1 MSNQDWTSKLQDQ
14 LAGYQESVSHDLWA
28 GIEQSLAQKNI
39 ESVSTN
45 PQTIVSENSES
56 IDLHV
61 GSEVQKNARVLHD
74 SSEAKKN
81 ARIVYF
87 KRWSAAA
94 AAVALLGIGGSYV
107 YLHQEDVEK
116 GNLQLASLSSP
127 AVSADLQLAASQPAP
142 SPVVSADLQSAASQ
156 PAPSHVVSADLQSAA
171 SQPAPSHVVSAD
183 LQSAASHPAPSHAVS
198 VDLQSAASQPAPSL
212 VVSADLRLA
221 ASQPAPSLVVSAD
234 LQSAASQKKKGNVLE
249 KESENEISLLAENP
263 EPAEPVSEDKA
274 TDKSSDYK
282 ALTRSTD
289 HHAAAY
295 ASQSYHFEKNEEV
308 SGWSM
313 QLYAENLTPSL
324 GGVNS
329 DASGGYNDFSYGT
342 MAEPMPGVIPDPTAG
357 GIYGEEYLL
366 ASYKAI
372 QRKQQVNAKHHAPV
386 SVGLQVAF
394 GIAPRLSLS
403 TGLVYTRTSSDFY
416 PYAPSSNY
424 NVHQVLHYVGLPV
437 GLNYEFWQS
446 GGFHAYVMAGAEAD
460 YNVKNDTEEEGVKKE
475 NAKRDR
481 VQFSGKA
488 SLGAQYDITPK
499 VGLYIEPGA
508 KYYFDNGSH
517 VENTFKDKKL
527 NFNLQFGLRFN
538 L

>member
-14 LAGYQESVSHDLWA
+14 LADYQESVSHDLWA
-28 GIEQSLAQKNI
+28 GIEQSLAQNNI
-39 ESVSTN
+39 ESVSSN
-45 PQTIVSENSES
+45 PQTIASES
-56 IDLHV
+56 SESTDLHV
-61 GSEVQKNARVLHD
+61 GSEAKKDARVLHD
-74 SSEAKKN
+74 SSKVQKN

-127 AVSADLQLAASQPAP
+127 AVSADLQSAASQSAP
-142 SPVVSADLQSAASQ
+142 SHAVSADLQSAASSVAVRQ
-156 PAPSHVVSADLQSAA
+156 SAPSHVVSSDLQSAA
-171 SQPAPSHVVSAD
+171 SQSKMGNTLVEESA
-183 LQSAASHPAPSHAVS
+183 
-198 VDLQSAASQPAPSL
+198 
-212 VVSADLRLA
+212 
-221 ASQPAPSLVVSAD
+221 
-234 LQSAASQKKKGNVLE
+234 
-249 KESENEISLLAENP
+249 NEISLLAENSD
-263 EPAEPVSEDKA
+263 PAEPVSEDKA
-274 TDKSSDYK
+274 TVSSTDYK
-282 ALTRSTD
+282 ALTRSAD

-416 PYAPSSNY
+416 PYASSSSY
-424 NVHQVLHYVGLPV
+424 NVHQVLHYVGIPV

>member
-28 GIEQSLAQKNI
+28 GIEQSLAQNNI
-39 ESVSTN
+39 ESVSSN
-45 PQTIVSENSES
+45 PQTIASES
-56 IDLHV
+56 SESTDLHV
-61 GSEVQKNARVLHD
+61 GSEAKKNARILHD

-127 AVSADLQLAASQPAP
+127 AVSADLQSAASQPTPSHVVSADLQSAASLPAP

-156 PAPSHVVSADLQSAA
+156 
-171 SQPAPSHVVSAD
+171 
-183 LQSAASHPAPSHAVS
+183 
-198 VDLQSAASQPAPSL
+198 
-212 VVSADLRLA
+212 
-221 ASQPAPSLVVSAD
+221 
-234 LQSAASQKKKGNVLE
+234 KKMGNVLE
-249 KESENEISLLAENP
+249 KESENEISLLAENSD
-263 EPAEPVSEDKA
+263 PAEPVSEDKA

-329 DASGGYNDFSYGT
+329 DASGGYNDYSYGT

-372 QRKQQVNAKHHAPV
+372 QRNQQGNAKHHAPV

-416 PYAPSSNY
+416 PYASSSSY
-424 NVHQVLHYVGLPV
+424 NVHQVLHYVGIPV

>member
-14 LAGYQESVSHDLWA
+14 LADYQESVSHDLWA
-28 GIEQSLAQKNI
+28 GIEQSLAQNNI
-39 ESVSTN
+39 ESVSSN
-45 PQTIVSENSES
+45 PQKIDSES
-56 IDLHV
+56 SESTDSNV
-61 GSEVQKNARVLHD
+61 GSET
-74 SSEAKKN
+74 KKK

-107 YLHQEDVEK
+107 YLHQEDVER

-127 AVSADLQLAASQPAP
+127 AVSADLQSAASQPAP
-142 SPVVSADLQSAASQ
+142 SHAVSADLQSAASQ

-183 LQSAASHPAPSHAVS
+183 LQSAAS
-198 VDLQSAASQPAPSL
+198 QPAPSL
-212 VVSADLRLA
+212 VVSADLQSA

-234 LQSAASQKKKGNVLE
+234 LQSAASQKKTSDDVLKE
-249 KESENEISLLAENP
+249 ESENEISLLAE
-263 EPAEPVSEDKA
+263 K
-274 TDKSSDYK
+274 SDYK

-372 QRKQQVNAKHHAPV
+372 QRNQQGNAKHHAPV

-424 NVHQVLHYVGLPV
+424 NVHQVLHYVGIPV

-475 NAKRDR
+475 DAKRDR

>member
-39 ESVSTN
+39 ESVSSN
-45 PQTIVSENSES
+45 PQTIVSESSES
-56 IDLHV
+56 TDLHV
-61 GSEVQKNARVLHD
+61 G
-74 SSEAKKN
+74 SEAKKN

-94 AAVALLGIGGSYV
+94 AAVALLGLGGSYV

-127 AVSADLQLAASQPAP
+127 AVSADSHI
-142 SPVVSADLQSAASQ
+142 VSADLQSAASQ
-156 PAPSHVVSADLQSAA
+156 PAPSHIVSADLQSAA
-171 SQPAPSHVVSAD
+171 SQSAPSHAVSSDLQSAASQSAPSHVVSAD
-183 LQSAASHPAPSHAVS
+183 LQSAAS
-198 VDLQSAASQPAPSL
+198 
-212 VVSADLRLA
+212 
-221 ASQPAPSLVVSAD
+221 
-234 LQSAASQKKKGNVLE
+234 QKKTSDDVLKE
-249 KESENEISLLAENP
+249 ESENEISLLAE
-263 EPAEPVSEDKA
+263 
-274 TDKSSDYK
+274 KSDHK
-282 ALTRSTD
+282 VLTRSTD
-289 HHAAAY
+289 NHAAAY

-329 DASGGYNDFSYGT
+329 DASGSYRDYSHGT

-372 QRKQQVNAKHHAPV
+372 QRNQQVKAKHHAPV

-416 PYAPSSNY
+416 PYAPGSSY
-424 NVHQVLHYVGLPV
+424 NVHQVLHYVGIPV

-481 VQFSGKA
+481 VQFSVKA

>member
-39 ESVSTN
+39 ESVSSN
-45 PQTIVSENSES
+45 PQTIASES
-56 IDLHV
+56 SESTDLHV
-61 GSEVQKNARVLHD
+61 GSEAKKNARVLHD
-74 SSEAKKN
+74 SSKVQKN

-127 AVSADLQLAASQPAP
+127 AVSADLQSAASQSAP
-142 SPVVSADLQSAASQ
+142 SHAVSADLQSAASSVAVRQ
-156 PAPSHVVSADLQSAA
+156 SAPSHVVSSDLQSAA
-171 SQPAPSHVVSAD
+171 SQSKMGNT
-183 LQSAASHPAPSHAVS
+183 
-198 VDLQSAASQPAPSL
+198 L
-212 VVSADLRLA
+212 V
-221 ASQPAPSLVVSAD
+221 
-234 LQSAASQKKKGNVLE
+234 E
-249 KESENEISLLAENP
+249 ESENEISLLAENP
-263 EPAEPVSEDKA
+263 EPAKPVSEDKA

-372 QRKQQVNAKHHAPV
+372 QRNQQGKAKHHAPV

-416 PYAPSSNY
+416 PYASSSSY
-424 NVHQVLHYVGLPV
+424 NVHQVLHYVGIPV

-475 NAKRDR
+475 DAKRDR

>member
-28 GIEQSLAQKNI
+28 GIEQSLAQNNI
-39 ESVSTN
+39 ESGSSN
-45 PQTIVSENSES
+45 PQTIASES
-56 IDLHV
+56 SESTDLHV
-61 GSEVQKNARVLHD
+61 GSEAKKDARVLHD
-74 SSEAKKN
+74 SSEAKKD

-127 AVSADLQLAASQPAP
+127 AVSADLQSAASQPAP

-156 PAPSHVVSADLQSAA
+156 PAPS
-171 SQPAPSHVVSAD
+171 
-183 LQSAASHPAPSHAVS
+183 
-198 VDLQSAASQPAPSL
+198 
-212 VVSADLRLA
+212 
-221 ASQPAPSLVVSAD
+221 LVVSAD
-234 LQSAASQKKKGNVLE
+234 LQSAASQKKMGNVLE

-372 QRKQQVNAKHHAPV
+372 QRNQQGNAKHHAPV

-403 TGLVYTRTSSDFY
+403 TGMVYTRTSSDFY
-416 PYAPSSNY
+416 PYAPGSSY
-424 NVHQVLHYVGLPV
+424 NVHQVLHYVGIPV

>member
-28 GIEQSLAQKNI
+28 GIEQSLAQNNI

-45 PQTIVSENSES
+45 PQTIASES
-56 IDLHV
+56 SESADSNV
-61 GSEVQKNARVLHD
+61 GSEAKKNARVLHD

-107 YLHQEDVEK
+107 YLHQEDVER
-116 GNLQLASLSSP
+116 GN
-127 AVSADLQLAASQPAP
+127 LQLAASQSAP
-142 SPVVSADLQSAASQ
+142 SHAVSADLQSAASQ
-156 PAPSHVVSADLQSAA
+156 SAPSHVVSADLQS
-171 SQPAPSHVVSAD
+171 
-183 LQSAASHPAPSHAVS
+183 
-198 VDLQSAASQPAPSL
+198 
-212 VVSADLRLA
+212 A

-234 LQSAASQKKKGNVLE
+234 LQSAASQPASSPVVSADLQSAASQSASSPVVSADLQSAASQKKTSDDVLK
-249 KESENEISLLAENP
+249 KESENEISLLAE
-263 EPAEPVSEDKA
+263 
-274 TDKSSDYK
+274 KSNHK
-282 ALTRSTD
+282 ALTRSAD

-372 QRKQQVNAKHHAPV
+372 QRNQQGKAKHHAPV

-416 PYAPSSNY
+416 PYASSSSY
-424 NVHQVLHYVGLPV
+424 NVHQVLHYVGIPV

>member
-14 LAGYQESVSHDLWA
+14 LAGYQESVSHDLWG

-56 IDLHV
+56 IDFHV

-107 YLHQEDVEK
+107 YLHQEDVER

-127 AVSADLQLAASQPAP
+127 AVSA
-142 SPVVSADLQSAASQ
+142 
-156 PAPSHVVSADLQSAA
+156 
-171 SQPAPSHVVSAD
+171 
-183 LQSAASHPAPSHAVS
+183 
-198 VDLQSAASQPAPSL
+198 DLQSAASQPAPSL
-212 VVSADLRLA
+212 VVSADLQST
-221 ASQPAPSLVVSAD
+221 ASQSAPSHAVSAD

-249 KESENEISLLAENP
+249 KESENEISLLAEDP
-263 EPAEPVSEDKA
+263 EPAEPVSGDKA

-282 ALTRSTD
+282 ALTRSAD

-416 PYAPSSNY
+416 PYAPGSSY
-424 NVHQVLHYVGLPV
+424 NVHQVLHYVGIPV

>member
-39 ESVSTN
+39 ESVSSN
-45 PQTIVSENSES
+45 PQTIVSESSES
-56 IDLHV
+56 TDLHV
-61 GSEVQKNARVLHD
+61 GT
-74 SSEAKKN
+74 EAKKN

-127 AVSADLQLAASQPAP
+127 AVSADLQSAASQPAP
-142 SPVVSADLQSAASQ
+142 SHVVSHVVSADLQSAASQ
-156 PAPSHVVSADLQSAA
+156 SAPSHVVSADLQSAA
-171 SQPAPSHVVSAD
+171 SQ
-183 LQSAASHPAPSHAVS
+183 
-198 VDLQSAASQPAPSL
+198 
-212 VVSADLRLA
+212 
-221 ASQPAPSLVVSAD
+221 
-234 LQSAASQKKKGNVLE
+234 KKMGNVLVE
-249 KESENEISLLAENP
+249 ESENEISLLAENSD
-263 EPAEPVSEDKA
+263 PAEPVSEDKA
-274 TDKSSDYK
+274 TDSSTDHKTLTRSSDHK
-282 ALTRSTD
+282 VLTRSTD

-372 QRKQQVNAKHHAPV
+372 QRNQQGNAKHHAPV

-416 PYAPSSNY
+416 PYAPSSSY
-424 NVHQVLHYVGLPV
+424 NVHQVLHYVGIPV

>member
-45 PQTIVSENSES
+45 PQTIASES
-56 IDLHV
+56 SESTDLHV
-61 GSEVQKNARVLHD
+61 GSEAKKDARVLHD

-107 YLHQEDVEK
+107 YLHQEDVER
-116 GNLQLASLSSP
+116 GN
-127 AVSADLQLAASQPAP
+127 LQLAASQSAP
-142 SPVVSADLQSAASQ
+142 SHVVSADLQSAASQSAPSHAVSADLQSAASQ

-171 SQPAPSHVVSAD
+171 SQPAPS
-183 LQSAASHPAPSHAVS
+183 
-198 VDLQSAASQPAPSL
+198 
-212 VVSADLRLA
+212 
-221 ASQPAPSLVVSAD
+221 LVVSAD
-234 LQSAASQKKKGNVLE
+234 LQSAASQKKTSDVLKE
-249 KESENEISLLAENP
+249 ESENEISLLAE
-263 EPAEPVSEDKA
+263 K
-274 TDKSSDYK
+274 SDYK

-403 TGLVYTRTSSDFY
+403 TGMVYTRTSSDFY
-416 PYAPSSNY
+416 PYASSSSY
-424 NVHQVLHYVGLPV
+424 NVHQVLHYVGIPV

>member
-14 LAGYQESVSHDLWA
+14 LADYQESVSHDLWA
-28 GIEQSLAQKNI
+28 GIEQSLAQNHI
-39 ESVSTN
+39 ESVSSN
-45 PQTIVSENSES
+45 PQSIASES
-56 IDLHV
+56 SESADLHV
-61 GSEVQKNARVLHD
+61 GSEAKKDARVLHD

-127 AVSADLQLAASQPAP
+127 AVSADLQ
-142 SPVVSADLQSAASQ
+142 SAASQ
-156 PAPSHVVSADLQSAA
+156 PAPSHV
-171 SQPAPSHVVSAD
+171 
-183 LQSAASHPAPSHAVS
+183 VS

-212 VVSADLRLA
+212 VVSADLQSTASQSAPSHAVSADLQSA
-221 ASQPAPSLVVSAD
+221 ASQSASSPVVSAD
-234 LQSAASQKKKGNVLE
+234 LQSAASQKKTSDDVLKE
-249 KESENEISLLAENP
+249 ESENEISLLAE
-263 EPAEPVSEDKA
+263 K
-274 TDKSSDYK
+274 SDYK

-372 QRKQQVNAKHHAPV
+372 QRNQQGNAKHHAPV

-424 NVHQVLHYVGLPV
+424 NVHQVLHYVGIPV

-475 NAKRDR
+475 DAKRDR
-481 VQFSGKA
+481 VQLSGKA

>member
-14 LAGYQESVSHDLWA
+14 LADYQESVSHDLWA
-28 GIEQSLAQKNI
+28 GIEQSLAQNNI
-39 ESVSTN
+39 ESVSSN
-45 PQTIVSENSES
+45 PQTIVSESSES
-56 IDLHV
+56 TDLHV
-61 GSEVQKNARVLHD
+61 G
-74 SSEAKKN
+74 SEAKKN

-127 AVSADLQLAASQPAP
+127 AVSADLQSAASQPAP
-142 SPVVSADLQSAASQ
+142 SHIVSADLQSAASQ
-156 PAPSHVVSADLQSAA
+156 SAPSHAVSADLQSAA
-171 SQPAPSHVVSAD
+171 SQSAPSHVVS
-183 LQSAASHPAPSHAVS
+183 S
-198 VDLQSAASQPAPSL
+198 DLQSAASQSKMGNTL
-212 VVSADLRLA
+212 V
-221 ASQPAPSLVVSAD
+221 
-234 LQSAASQKKKGNVLE
+234 E
-249 KESENEISLLAENP
+249 ESENEISLLAENSD
-263 EPAEPVSEDKA
+263 PAEPVSEDKA
-274 TDKSSDYK
+274 TDSSSDHK
-282 ALTRSTD
+282 TLTRSTD
-289 HHAAAY
+289 NHAAAY

-329 DASGGYNDFSYGT
+329 DASGSYRDYSHGT

-372 QRKQQVNAKHHAPV
+372 QRNQQVNAKHHAPV

-394 GIAPRLSLS
+394 GIVPRLSLS

-424 NVHQVLHYVGLPV
+424 NAHQVLHYVGIPV

>member
-28 GIEQSLAQKNI
+28 GIEQSLAQNNI
-39 ESVSTN
+39 DSVSSN
-45 PQTIVSENSES
+45 PQTIASES
-56 IDLHV
+56 SEAADLHV
-61 GSEVQKNARVLHD
+61 GSEAKKNARILHD

-127 AVSADLQLAASQPAP
+127 AVSADLQ
-142 SPVVSADLQSAASQ
+142 
-156 PAPSHVVSADLQSAA
+156 
-171 SQPAPSHVVSAD
+171 
-183 LQSAASHPAPSHAVS
+183 
-198 VDLQSAASQPAPSL
+198 SAASQPAPSL
-212 VVSADLRLA
+212 VVSADLQSAASQSASSPVVSADLQSA

-234 LQSAASQKKKGNVLE
+234 LQSAASQKKTSDDVLKE
-249 KESENEISLLAENP
+249 KSENEISLLAE
-263 EPAEPVSEDKA
+263 
-274 TDKSSDYK
+274 KSDHK

-416 PYAPSSNY
+416 PYAPGSSY
-424 NVHQVLHYVGLPV
+424 NVHQVLHYVGIPV

-475 NAKRDR
+475 DAKRDR

>member
-45 PQTIVSENSES
+45 PQTIASESSES

-61 GSEVQKNARVLHD
+61 GTEAKKNARVLHD

-116 GNLQLASLSSP
+116 GNLQLA
-127 AVSADLQLAASQPAP
+127 ASQ
-142 SPVVSADLQSAASQ
+142 S
-156 PAPSHVVSADLQSAA
+156 APSHVVSADLQSAA
-171 SQPAPSHVVSAD
+171 SQYAPSYAVSAD
-183 LQSAASHPAPSHAVS
+183 LQSAASQPVPSHAVS
-198 VDLQSAASQPAPSL
+198 ADLQSAASQSAPSL
-212 VVSADLRLA
+212 VVSADLQSA

-234 LQSAASQKKKGNVLE
+234 LQSAASQKKTSDDVLKE
-249 KESENEISLLAENP
+249 ESENEISLLAE
-263 EPAEPVSEDKA
+263 K
-274 TDKSSDYK
+274 SDYK

-372 QRKQQVNAKHHAPV
+372 QRNQQGNAKHHAPV

-424 NVHQVLHYVGLPV
+424 NVHQVLHYVGIPV

-488 SLGAQYDITPK
+488 SLGAQYDITSK

>member
-28 GIEQSLAQKNI
+28 GIEQSLAH
-39 ESVSTN
+39 
-45 PQTIVSENSES
+45 SET
-56 IDLHV
+56 
-61 GSEVQKNARVLHD
+61 G
-74 SSEAKKN
+74 KK

-116 GNLQLASLSSP
+116 GNLQLASH
-127 AVSADLQLAASQPAP
+127 AVS
-142 SPVVSADLQSAASQ
+142 
-156 PAPSHVVSADLQSAA
+156 PSHVVSADLQSAA
-171 SQPAPSHVVSAD
+171 SVSAAVSQSAPSHAVSAD
-183 LQSAASHPAPSHAVS
+183 LQST
-198 VDLQSAASQPAPSL
+198 ASQSKMGNTL
-212 VVSADLRLA
+212 V
-221 ASQPAPSLVVSAD
+221 
-234 LQSAASQKKKGNVLE
+234 E
-249 KESENEISLLAENP
+249 ESENEISLLAENSD
-263 EPAEPVSEDKA
+263 PAEAVSEDKA
-274 TDKSSDYK
+274 TDSSSDHKTLTRSSDHK

-329 DASGGYNDFSYGT
+329 DASGSYRDYSHGT

-372 QRKQQVNAKHHAPV
+372 QRNQQGNAKHHAPV

-416 PYAPSSNY
+416 PYAPSSSY
-424 NVHQVLHYVGLPV
+424 NVHQVLHYVGIPV

-475 NAKRDR
+475 DAKRDR

>member
-1 MSNQDWTSKLQDQ
+1 MSNQDWTSKLQEQ
-14 LAGYQESVSHDLWA
+14 LAGYQEPVSHDLWA
-28 GIEQSLAQKNI
+28 GIEQSLAQNNI
-39 ESVSTN
+39 ESVSSN
-45 PQTIVSENSES
+45 PQTIASES
-56 IDLHV
+56 SESTDLHV
-61 GSEVQKNARVLHD
+61 GT
-74 SSEAKKN
+74 EAKKN

-116 GNLQLASLSSP
+116 GNLQLA
-127 AVSADLQLAASQPAP
+127 VSQPAP
-142 SPVVSADLQSAASQ
+142 SHVVSADLQSAASQ

-183 LQSAASHPAPSHAVS
+183 LQSAASQPVPSSVVS
-198 VDLQSAASQPAPSL
+198 ADLQSAASQPAPSH
-212 VVSADLRLA
+212 
-221 ASQPAPSLVVSAD
+221 VVSAD
-234 LQSAASQKKKGNVLE
+234 LQSAASQKKASDVLK
-249 KESENEISLLAENP
+249 KESENEISLLAE
-263 EPAEPVSEDKA
+263 
-274 TDKSSDYK
+274 KSDHK

-289 HHAAAY
+289 HHAEAY

-372 QRKQQVNAKHHAPV
+372 QRSQQGNAKHHAPV

-416 PYAPSSNY
+416 PYAPSSSY
-424 NVHQVLHYVGLPV
+424 NVHQVLHYVGIPV

>member
-28 GIEQSLAQKNI
+28 GIEQSLAQNNI
-39 ESVSTN
+39 ESGSSN
-45 PQTIVSENSES
+45 PQTIASES
-56 IDLHV
+56 SESADLHV
-61 GSEVQKNARVLHD
+61 GSEV
-74 SSEAKKN
+74 KKN

-116 GNLQLASLSSP
+116 AHLQLASLSSP
-127 AVSADLQLAASQPAP
+127 AVSADLQ
-142 SPVVSADLQSAASQ
+142 SAVSQ

-171 SQPAPSHVVSAD
+171 SQKK
-183 LQSAASHPAPSHAVS
+183 AS
-198 VDLQSAASQPAPSL
+198 D
-212 VVSADLRLA
+212 
-221 ASQPAPSLVVSAD
+221 
-234 LQSAASQKKKGNVLE
+234 VLK

-372 QRKQQVNAKHHAPV
+372 QRNQQGNAKHHAPV

-424 NVHQVLHYVGLPV
+424 NVHQVLHYVGIPV

>member
-45 PQTIVSENSES
+45 PQTIASENSES
-56 IDLHV
+56 TDLHV
-61 GSEVQKNARVLHD
+61 GSE
-74 SSEAKKN
+74 AKKK

-107 YLHQEDVEK
+107 YLHQEDVER
-116 GNLQLASLSSP
+116 GNLR
-127 AVSADLQLAASQPAP
+127 LAASQPA
-142 SPVVSADLQSAASQ
+142 SSLVVSADLQSAASQ
-156 PAPSHVVSADLQSAA
+156 SAASHVVSADLQSAA
-171 SQPAPSHVVSAD
+171 SQPAPSHAVSADLQSAVSQSAPSHVVSAD
-183 LQSAASHPAPSHAVS
+183 LQS
-198 VDLQSAASQPAPSL
+198 
-212 VVSADLRLA
+212 A

-234 LQSAASQKKKGNVLE
+234 LQSAASQKKASDVLK
-249 KESENEISLLAENP
+249 KESENEISLLAE
-263 EPAEPVSEDKA
+263 K
-274 TDKSSDYK
+274 SDYK

-372 QRKQQVNAKHHAPV
+372 QRNQQGNAKHHAPV

-394 GIAPRLSLS
+394 GIASRLSLS

-424 NVHQVLHYVGLPV
+424 NVHQVLHYVGIPV

>member
-39 ESVSTN
+39 ESVSSN

-56 IDLHV
+56 ADLHV
-61 GSEVQKNARVLHD
+61 GSEAKKNARVLHD

-107 YLHQEDVEK
+107 YLHQEDVER
-116 GNLQLASLSSP
+116 GNLQMASLSSP
-127 AVSADLQLAASQPAP
+127 AVSADLQSAASQSAP
-142 SPVVSADLQSAASQ
+142 SHVVSVDLQSAASQ

-171 SQPAPSHVVSAD
+171 SKRKMGNA
-183 LQSAASHPAPSHAVS
+183 
-198 VDLQSAASQPAPSL
+198 L
-212 VVSADLRLA
+212 V
-221 ASQPAPSLVVSAD
+221 
-234 LQSAASQKKKGNVLE
+234 E
-249 KESENEISLLAENP
+249 ESENEISLLAENSD
-263 EPAEPVSEDKA
+263 PAEPVSEDKA
-274 TDKSSDYK
+274 TDSSTDHK
-282 ALTRSTD
+282 TLTRSTD
-289 HHAAAY
+289 HKVLTRSTDNHAAAY

-372 QRKQQVNAKHHAPV
+372 QRNQQGNAKHHAPV

-416 PYAPSSNY
+416 PYASSSSY
-424 NVHQVLHYVGLPV
+424 NVHQVLHYVGIPV

>member
-14 LAGYQESVSHDLWA
+14 LADYQESVSHDLWA
-28 GIEQSLAQKNI
+28 GIEQSLAH
-39 ESVSTN
+39 
-45 PQTIVSENSES
+45 SET
-56 IDLHV
+56 
-61 GSEVQKNARVLHD
+61 G
-74 SSEAKKN
+74 KK

-116 GNLQLASLSSP
+116 GNLQLASHAVSP
-127 AVSADLQLAASQPAP
+127 SHAVSA
-142 SPVVSADLQSAASQ
+142 
-156 PAPSHVVSADLQSAA
+156 SHVVSADLQSAA
-171 SQPAPSHVVSAD
+171 SSVAASQSAPSHAVSPSHVVSAD
-183 LQSAASHPAPSHAVS
+183 LQST
-198 VDLQSAASQPAPSL
+198 ASQSKMGNTL
-212 VVSADLRLA
+212 V
-221 ASQPAPSLVVSAD
+221 
-234 LQSAASQKKKGNVLE
+234 E
-249 KESENEISLLAENP
+249 ESENEISLLAENSD
-263 EPAEPVSEDKA
+263 PAEPVSEDKA
-274 TDKSSDYK
+274 TDSSTDHKTLTRSSDHK

-329 DASGGYNDFSYGT
+329 DASGSYRDYSHGT

-372 QRKQQVNAKHHAPV
+372 QRNQQGNAKHHAPV

-416 PYAPSSNY
+416 PYAPSSSY
-424 NVHQVLHYVGLPV
+424 NVHQVLHYVGIPV

-475 NAKRDR
+475 DAKRDR

>member
-39 ESVSTN
+39 ESVSSN
-45 PQTIVSENSES
+45 PQTIVSESSES
-56 IDLHV
+56 ADLHV
-61 GSEVQKNARVLHD
+61 GSEAKKNARVLHD

-127 AVSADLQLAASQPAP
+127 AVSADLQ
-142 SPVVSADLQSAASQ
+142 SAASQ
-156 PAPSHVVSADLQSAA
+156 PAPSHV
-171 SQPAPSHVVSAD
+171 
-183 LQSAASHPAPSHAVS
+183 VS
-198 VDLQSAASQPAPSL
+198 VDLQSAASQPAPSHAVSADL
-212 VVSADLRLA
+212 QSAASQSAPSYVVSADLQSA
-221 ASQPAPSLVVSAD
+221 ASQSAASHAVSAD
-234 LQSAASQKKKGNVLE
+234 LQSAASQKKTSDDVLKE
-249 KESENEISLLAENP
+249 ESENEISLLAE
-263 EPAEPVSEDKA
+263 
-274 TDKSSDYK
+274 KSDHK

-342 MAEPMPGVIPDPTAG
+342 MAEPMPGVIPDPAVG

-403 TGLVYTRTSSDFY
+403 TGMVYTRTSSDFY
-416 PYAPSSNY
+416 PYAPSSSY
-424 NVHQVLHYVGLPV
+424 NVHQVLHYVGIPV

-460 YNVKNDTEEEGVKKE
+460 YNVKNDTDEDGTKKE

>member
-1 MSNQDWTSKLQDQ
+1 MSNQDWTSKLQEQ
-14 LAGYQESVSHDLWA
+14 LAGYQEPVSHDLWA
-28 GIEQSLAQKNI
+28 GIEQSLAQNNI
-39 ESVSTN
+39 ASVSSN
-45 PQTIVSENSES
+45 PQTIASES
-56 IDLHV
+56 SESTDLHV
-61 GSEVQKNARVLHD
+61 GT
-74 SSEAKKN
+74 EAKKN

-116 GNLQLASLSSP
+116 GNLQLA
-127 AVSADLQLAASQPAP
+127 VSQPAP
-142 SPVVSADLQSAASQ
+142 SHAVSADLQSAASQ

-171 SQPAPSHVVSAD
+171 SQKK
-183 LQSAASHPAPSHAVS
+183 AS
-198 VDLQSAASQPAPSL
+198 D
-212 VVSADLRLA
+212 
-221 ASQPAPSLVVSAD
+221 
-234 LQSAASQKKKGNVLE
+234 VLK
-249 KESENEISLLAENP
+249 KESENEISLLAE
-263 EPAEPVSEDKA
+263 
-274 TDKSSDYK
+274 KSDHK

-289 HHAAAY
+289 HHAEAY

-372 QRKQQVNAKHHAPV
+372 QRSQQGNAKHHAPV

-416 PYAPSSNY
+416 PYAPSSSY
-424 NVHQVLHYVGLPV
+424 NVHQVLHYVGIPV

>member
-1 MSNQDWTSKLQDQ
+1 MSNQDWTSKLQEQ
-14 LAGYQESVSHDLWA
+14 LAGYQEPVSHDLWA
-28 GIEQSLAQKNI
+28 GIEQSLAQNNI
-39 ESVSTN
+39 ESVSSN
-45 PQTIVSENSES
+45 PQTIASES
-56 IDLHV
+56 SESTDLHV
-61 GSEVQKNARVLHD
+61 GT
-74 SSEAKKN
+74 EAKKN

-116 GNLQLASLSSP
+116 GNLQLA
-127 AVSADLQLAASQPAP
+127 V
-142 SPVVSADLQSAASQ
+142 SQ

-171 SQPAPSHVVSAD
+171 SQPAPSHAVSA
-183 LQSAASHPAPSHAVS
+183 
-198 VDLQSAASQPAPSL
+198 DLQSAASQPAPSS
-212 VVSADLRLA
+212 VVSADLQSA
-221 ASQPAPSLVVSAD
+221 ASQPVPSSVVSAD
-234 LQSAASQKKKGNVLE
+234 LQSAASQKKASDVLK
-249 KESENEISLLAENP
+249 KESENEISLLAE
-263 EPAEPVSEDKA
+263 
-274 TDKSSDYK
+274 KSDHK

-289 HHAAAY
+289 HHAEAY

-372 QRKQQVNAKHHAPV
+372 QRSQQGNAKHHAPV

-416 PYAPSSNY
+416 PYAPSSSY
-424 NVHQVLHYVGLPV
+424 NVHQVLHYVGIPV

>member
-39 ESVSTN
+39 ESVSSN
-45 PQTIVSENSES
+45 PQTIASES
-56 IDLHV
+56 SESTDLHV
-61 GSEVQKNARVLHD
+61 GSEAKKDARVLHD
-74 SSEAKKN
+74 SSEVQKN

-116 GNLQLASLSSP
+116 GNLQLA
-127 AVSADLQLAASQPAP
+127 
-142 SPVVSADLQSAASQ
+142 
-156 PAPSHVVSADLQSAA
+156 
-171 SQPAPSHVVSAD
+171 
-183 LQSAASHPAPSHAVS
+183 
-198 VDLQSAASQPAPSL
+198 
-212 VVSADLRLA
+212 

-234 LQSAASQKKKGNVLE
+234 LQSAASQPAPSHAVSADLQSAASQPAPSHAVSADLQSAASQKKTSDDVLKE
-249 KESENEISLLAENP
+249 KSENEISLLAENP

-372 QRKQQVNAKHHAPV
+372 QRNQQGNAKHHAPV

-416 PYAPSSNY
+416 PYASSSSY
-424 NVHQVLHYVGLPV
+424 NVHQVLHYVGIPV

>member
-28 GIEQSLAQKNI
+28 GIEQSLAQNHI
-39 ESVSTN
+39 ESVSSN
-45 PQTIVSENSES
+45 PQTIASES
-56 IDLHV
+56 SESADLHV
-61 GSEVQKNARVLHD
+61 GSEAKKDARVLHVG
-74 SSEAKKN
+74 SEAKKN

-127 AVSADLQLAASQPAP
+127 AVSADLQ
-142 SPVVSADLQSAASQ
+142 SAASQ
-156 PAPSHVVSADLQSAA
+156 PASSHVVSADLQS
-171 SQPAPSHVVSAD
+171 
-183 LQSAASHPAPSHAVS
+183 
-198 VDLQSAASQPAPSL
+198 
-212 VVSADLRLA
+212 A

-234 LQSAASQKKKGNVLE
+234 LQSAASQKKMGNVLE
-249 KESENEISLLAENP
+249 KESENEISLLAEDP

-372 QRKQQVNAKHHAPV
+372 QRNQQVNAKHHAPV

-416 PYAPSSNY
+416 PYASSSSY
-424 NVHQVLHYVGLPV
+424 NVHQVLHYVGIPV

>member
-14 LAGYQESVSHDLWA
+14 LADYQEPVSHDLWA

-39 ESVSTN
+39 ESVSAI
-45 PQTIVSENSES
+45 PQTIVSESSES
-56 IDLHV
+56 ADLHV
-61 GSEVQKNARVLHD
+61 G
-74 SSEAKKN
+74 SEAKKN
-81 ARIVYF
+81 ARIIYF

-116 GNLQLASLSSP
+116 GNLQLASH
-127 AVSADLQLAASQPAP
+127 AVSEAVSQN
-142 SPVVSADLQSAASQ
+142 S
-156 PAPSHVVSADLQSAA
+156 PSHVVSADLQSAA
-171 SQPAPSHVVSAD
+171 SVSAAVNQGSPSHVVSAD
-183 LQSAASHPAPSHAVS
+183 LQSAASSVAVNQGSPSHA
-198 VDLQSAASQPAPSL
+198 
-212 VVSADLRLA
+212 
-221 ASQPAPSLVVSAD
+221 VSAD
-234 LQSAASQKKKGNVLE
+234 LQSAASQSKMGNTLE
-249 KESENEISLLAENP
+249 EESENEISLLAENSD
-263 EPAEPVSEDKA
+263 PAEPVSEDKA
-274 TDKSSDYK
+274 TDSSSDHKVLTRSSDHK

-289 HHAAAY
+289 NHAAAY

-342 MAEPMPGVIPDPTAG
+342 MAEPMPGVIPDPAVG

-372 QRKQQVNAKHHAPV
+372 QRKQQVNAKHRAPV

-403 TGLVYTRTSSDFY
+403 TGMVYTRTSSDFY
-416 PYAPSSNY
+416 PYAPSSSY
-424 NVHQVLHYVGLPV
+424 NVHQVLYYVGIPV
-437 GLNYEFWQS
+437 GFNYEFWQS

-475 NAKRDR
+475 DAKRDR